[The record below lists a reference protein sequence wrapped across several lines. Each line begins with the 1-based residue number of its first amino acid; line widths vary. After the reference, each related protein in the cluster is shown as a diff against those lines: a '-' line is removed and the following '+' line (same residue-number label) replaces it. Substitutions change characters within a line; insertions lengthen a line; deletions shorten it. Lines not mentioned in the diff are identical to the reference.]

1 MTLYFVQGS
10 GKHERAHIAK
20 AGTKR
25 EVLVYAHFDAACGAR
40 VSSYHWSLRDEL
52 GTATLCE
59 ACAKAKGLSIM
70 DAGDTP

>member
-20 AGTKR
+20 GKSRR
-25 EVLVYAHFDAACGAR
+25 EVLVYYHYGTACGAR
-40 VSSYHWSLRDEL
+40 VSSYHWSLRDDL

-70 DAGDTP
+70 DAGAS